1 MLRSWSFTDLEFLVL
16 WEQLGEEFL
25 PDPLTFTSRTRW
37 WNDHLA
43 NKARAREHLQG
54 RDPDFGEV
62 LHALR
67 RPDVRVE
74 VHGWDGRD
82 RAVAEAS
89 IRLYAVQSGEAGFL
103 VTQKPGES
111 VRHSAGFT
119 VTEHWATE
127 LAEAVVASLPDTAA
141 GCGRDVVLA
150 EAEDTEDIDF
160 GFGLSPAHESLEG
173 TVVDRAADFLA
184 VPAPSMGTIDI
195 VQGRS
200 RFGPRGITR
209 HRIEWR
215 DLEDDGRYVIT
226 GEHPPVAAPA
236 DRRRMVST
244 LEAHLSEVALVI
256 ADE

>member
-1 MLRSWSFTDLEFLVL
+1 MLRTWKFTDLEFLAL
-16 WEQLGEEFL
+16 WEDLGEESL
-25 PDPLTFTSRTRW
+25 PFPLVFSSRTEW
-37 WNDHLA
+37 WDDHLA
-43 NKARAREHLQG
+43 NMARARQRLSLRE
-54 RDPDFGEV
+54 DDFDEV
-62 LHALR
+62 LRALR
-67 RPDVRVE
+67 MPEIRIE
-74 VHGWDGRD
+74 VQGWDGRD
-82 RAVAEAS
+82 RLAAESS
-89 IRLYAVQSGEAGFL
+89 IRLYGVRSGEAGFL
-103 VTQKPGES
+103 VTQWPGET

-119 VTEHWATE
+119 VAEYWASE
-127 LAEAVVASLPDTAA
+127 LTDAVVAALPETAA
-141 GCGRDVVLA
+141 GRGPEMVLA

-160 GFGLSPAHESLEG
+160 GFGLSPAHERLEG

-184 VPAPSMGTIDI
+184 VPVPSMGTIDI

-215 DLEDDGRYVIT
+215 DLEDDGRYVVT

-236 DRRRMVST
+236 DRRRMVAT